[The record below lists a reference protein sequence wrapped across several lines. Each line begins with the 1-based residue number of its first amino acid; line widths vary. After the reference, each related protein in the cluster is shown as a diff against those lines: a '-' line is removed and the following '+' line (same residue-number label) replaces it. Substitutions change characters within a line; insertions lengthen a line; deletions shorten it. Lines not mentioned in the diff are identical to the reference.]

1 MSNINLK
8 RFVDIDIKQH
18 LETRLSGTRD
28 EVILYTSE
36 GTAKTTKVLSSLAE
50 ATAYC
55 AEMPNALAYAT
66 VFFNNNGAK
75 IKLIEGVPYANLS
88 KDILTV
94 LDNKY
99 VCICY
104 AAAKADIETVY
115 AKLKTVATAMA
126 PVKMSGE
133 NQSNIYGI
141 NEKIILARS
150 AVNTDA
156 DKVANFAVKYSNI
169 VGAEMTIAA
178 YLSRINVYGI
188 DTVYDYMFTQE
199 VITAEDVTDTAYG
212 TTIANNYNIDV
223 TLGEVVRNCGGNCK
237 DGSDLVNN
245 YVRIILHQ
253 TLTDRLVDVLA
264 QKLKDSTGVAKIYN
278 TITQELEKY
287 LTCGYLTKD
296 KVWTDEDLVVAKGN
310 TQYTVISK
318 GTALTNG
325 YIIKVLPL
333 SSLTEDDKANRKA
346 PPIYV
351 VLADQYGIRSITIN
365 GEII

>member
-1 MSNINLK
+1 MSINLK

-18 LETRLSGTRD
+18 VETRLSGTRD

-36 GTAKTTKVLSSLAE
+36 GSAGTNLLLESLAD
-50 ATAYC
+50 AVKIKTS
-55 AEMPNALAYAT
+55 MPIAYAYAE

-75 IKLIEGVPYANLS
+75 LKVIEGVPYANITKEL
-88 KDILTV
+88 LMA

-99 VCICY
+99 ICVTY
-104 AAAKADIETVY
+104 AASKDDTEKVYAALETV
-115 AKLKTVATAMA
+115 ANNMQ

-133 NQSNIYGI
+133 NQSSIYGI
-141 NEKIILARS
+141 NEKLILSRT
-150 AVNTDA
+150 AVSTDMTA
-156 DKVANFAVKYSNI
+156 YANFVVKYSNV
-169 VGAEMTIAA
+169 VGAEMTMAA

-199 VITAEDVTDTAYG
+199 AIGEEDVSNEVYDELIT
-212 TTIANNYNIDV
+212 NNYNVDV
-223 TLGEVVRNCGGNCK
+223 KLGGIVRNCGGNCK
-237 DGSDLVNN
+237 DGADLVNN

-264 QKLKDSTGVAKIYN
+264 QKLKNSSGIAKIYN
-278 TITQELEKY
+278 TITQELENY
-287 LTCGYLTKD
+287 LTCGYLTRD
-296 KVWTDEDLVVAKGN
+296 KIWTDSDLVVTGGN
-310 TQYTVISK
+310 GQQYTIISK

-325 YIIKVLPL
+325 YVIKVLPL
-333 SSLTEDDKANRKA
+333 ESLTEQDKALRKA
-346 PPIYV
+346 PGIYV